1 MDNTLFDGRQRGV
14 PWKQLSAKLKRPVGA
29 CYTRYYR
36 VLDPFLAD
44 AVEDDEDVDDEE
56 YVQQAIEATQ
66 RVMAAAVS
74 KAFLKGT
81 KEGQGAH
88 YADQGPW
95 TAKDR
100 ETLERLIIAKAPWTT
115 ITQELNRNL
124 ASCKEKWHR
133 IQYARLEQRRHST
146 KIQSAQRQRLF
157 KEGFRPHDR
166 NQVVRAVEKH
176 LAKKRTPHL
185 PSTDPSSLGFLS
197 MGPTAFPALQPS
209 ASSEAIDWDAIAAAL
224 NNKFPAPRLQSIY
237 YELAAAKLIWTPEED
252 DRLIRAVIRLGPP
265 ELQPN
270 IWTLIKDAFGDV
282 YRASDDYKK
291 RWRVLDMPPLEREWD
306 TLEKT
311 KFWRRYIEY
320 KREGSLFSLPG
331 FQPVQGFP
339 GPVQLIDHKT
349 HCNRSAGTED
359 LVHDDTMW
367 DKIAEGLEYR
377 HGRDCELYFNKVT
390 ASFPKDPGLF
400 DYLTKEIANVYLN
413 PRRANWTAEASR
425 LLVATVNSFKQA
437 GRTVRWQSVAKALG
451 DDYTAQQCES
461 RWYYWEQRDSDQSNQ
476 DQPLKDSSPEEE
488 SKAEIASITQDET
501 NNTDPQPKTPP
512 RLWTDKE
519 LELLIQGV
527 DSYGRNWVKI
537 RDTFLPHRTTQMLQE
552 RFWRSQH
559 KKSGRFSAKER
570 SLLETAIETYGE
582 DASWDL
588 ISSQV
593 PGRSASQCRQ
603 NWKYSHTHH
612 IQKLDEP
619 WTDQDRERLKS
630 AVERF
635 GKNQWALVSEFV
647 VGKTPVECRHQWRE
661 KMDPAINRTR
671 WTDQERGRLMDR
683 VVSTMEAAGE
693 KVLRRPH
700 SNSAT
705 SEFVDPTPRYKGKRR
720 VDWKEVAK
728 GMPGRTAEQC
738 RLQFEVHRS
747 LYLILGDF

>member
-14 PWKQLSAKLKRPVGA
+14 PWKQLSTRLDRPVGA

-44 AVEDDEDVDDEE
+44 AVEEDDYADDEDRSV
-56 YVQQAIEATQ
+56 EAT
-66 RVMAAAVS
+66 VP
-74 KAFLKGT
+74 KAFLRGA
-81 KEGQGAH
+81 KEGQGVH

-95 TAKDR
+95 TARDR
-100 ETLERLIIAKAPWTT
+100 ETLEHLVVAKAPWTT
-115 ITQELNRNL
+115 ITKELHRNL

-146 KIQSAQRQRLF
+146 KIQIAQRKRLF

-166 NQVVRAVEKH
+166 NQLVRAVEKY
-176 LAKKRTPHL
+176 LGKKRTHQL
-185 PSTDPSSLGFLS
+185 PSDDSSSLGFMG

-209 ASSEAIDWDAIAAAL
+209 ASSEAVDWDAIAVAL
-224 NNKFPAPRLQSIY
+224 NNKFPPQRLQSIY

-282 YRASDDYKK
+282 YRASDDYRK
-291 RWRVLDMPPLEREWD
+291 RWRILDMPPLEREWD

-311 KFWRRYIEY
+311 KFWRRYMEY
-320 KREGSLFSLPG
+320 RRQGSLFSLPA
-331 FQPVQGFP
+331 FQPAQGLP
-339 GPVQLIDHKT
+339 GPAPQIDHEASRT
-349 HCNRSAGTED
+349 ATVGTGE

-377 HGRDCELYFNKVT
+377 HGRDCELFFNKVT
-390 ASFPKDPGLF
+390 SSFPKDPGLF

-425 LLVATVNSFKQA
+425 LLVATVNSFKQSNRA
-437 GRTVRWQSVAKALG
+437 VRWKSVAKALG
-451 DDYTAQQCES
+451 DEYTAQQCES
-461 RWYYWEQRDSDQSNQ
+461 RWYYWEQRGSDLASQ
-476 DQPLKDSSPEEE
+476 DQLLEEIPEGGELKAKVTLTSSN
-488 SKAEIASITQDET
+488 ST
-501 NNTDPQPKTPP
+501 NNTDPLPKNPP
-512 RLWTDKE
+512 QLWTDKE

-537 RDTFLPHRTTQMLQE
+537 RDSFLPHRTTQMLQE

-588 ISSQV
+588 IASQV

-612 IQKLDEP
+612 VQRLDEP
-619 WTDQDRERLKS
+619 WTDQDRERLKN
-630 AVERF
+630 AVEKF
-635 GKNQWALVSEFV
+635 GKNQWVLVSEFV
-647 VGKTPVECRHQWRE
+647 VGKTPVECRHHWRE
-661 KMDPAINRTR
+661 KMTPAINQTR
-671 WTDQERGRLMDR
+671 WTDQERGQLMDS
-683 VVSTMEAAGE
+683 VVSIVEAAGE
-693 KVLRRPH
+693 KVSRRAL
-700 SNSAT
+700 SNSMLP
-705 SEFVDPTPRYKGKRR
+705 EFVDPDPRYKGKRR

-738 RLQFEVHRS
+738 RLQFAVHRH
-747 LYLILGDF
+747 LYLIQDDL